1 MTERARGESISIGE
15 SASVNEVEPAAWDA
29 LAGDASL
36 YSSHTWLRYG
46 EELRDSVPGHLVA
59 SSGGRRLAALP
70 VHRFTAKVPHFYDP
84 AVLFPGVA
92 EPTGADRP
100 LLLGGTRLGYTSEA
114 LVAPGTPA
122 PLARAALRALLGRL
136 RERREAD
143 GGLAAMLYVTDES
156 VAQLLPVLDPGD
168 RLVLLDAT
176 AVIPVDPTGLDGYR
190 ERLSSRRFAA
200 VRKEIRRFEE
210 AGCRAEV
217 RLLSECHEDLGPLS
231 AQVLRRYGHDVTDEG
246 ESERFTAQVDL
257 FDDNCRILA
266 AYRDDRMVGFTQF
279 FFWGDVMYGRSHGVD
294 DSMARAAS
302 VYFNLTYY
310 QAVRYAAE
318 HGYRHL
324 DMSCDS
330 LDAKVARGGR
340 LKPLWAL
347 VLDAPWS
354 GPMLDRVRAEEKERR
369 EAFAAI
375 DPGVESPVVQ
385 LVAARG

>member
-1 MTERARGESISIGE
+1 MTERARGEDIRISE
-15 SASVNEVEPAAWDA
+15 LASVNDVAPAAWDA

-46 EELRDSVPGHLVA
+46 EELRDSTPGHLVA
-59 SSGGRRLAALP
+59 ESGAGRLAALP

-84 AVLFPGVA
+84 AVLFPGAA
-92 EPTGADRP
+92 EPTTESRP

-122 PLARAALRALLGRL
+122 PLARTALRALLERL
-136 RERREAD
+136 RERRDAA
-143 GGLAAMLYVTDES
+143 GGLAVLLYVTDES
-156 VAQLLPVLDPGD
+156 VEQLLAVLAPRD
-168 RLVLLDAT
+168 RLVLIDAT
-176 AVIPVDPTGLDGYR
+176 AIIPVDATGMEGYR

-217 RLLSECHEDLGPLS
+217 RLLSECHEQLGPLS
-231 AQVLRRYGHDVTDEG
+231 AQVLRRYGHEVTDEG
-246 ESERFTAQVDL
+246 ERERFTAQVPL

-266 AYRDDRMVGFTQF
+266 AYQGDRMVGFTQF
-279 FFWGDVMYGRSHGVD
+279 FFCGDVMYGRSHGVD

-318 HGYRHL
+318 HGYRRL
-324 DMSCDS
+324 DMSCDA
-330 LDAKVARGGR
+330 LDAKVARGGH

-354 GPMLDRVRAEEKERR
+354 GPTLDRVRAAEKERR
-369 EAFAAI
+369 ETFAAI
-375 DPGVESPVVQ
+375 DPGVESPVAR
-385 LVAARG
+385 LVAERG

>member
-1 MTERARGESISIGE
+1 MTERTQGEDVRTTE
-15 SASVNEVEPAAWDA
+15 LASVHEVAAAEWDA

-46 EELRDSVPGHLVA
+46 EELRDALPRHLVA
-59 SSGGRRLAALP
+59 WSGGRRVAALP
-70 VHRFTAKVPHFYDP
+70 VHRFTANVPHFYDP
-84 AVLFPGVA
+84 AVLFPGAA
-92 EPTGADRP
+92 EPTTDGHP

-114 LVAPGTPA
+114 LVAPGTPE
-122 PLARAALRALLGRL
+122 PLAREALRALLGRL
-136 RERREAD
+136 RAARDTE
-143 GGLAAMLYVTDES
+143 GGLAALLYVTDES
-156 VAQLLPVLDPGD
+156 VEELLPVLDPGD
-168 RLVLLDAT
+168 RLVLMDAT
-176 AVIPVDPTGLDGYR
+176 AIIPVDANGMDGYR
-190 ERLSSRRFAA
+190 ERLSSRRFGA

-217 RLLSECHEDLGPLS
+217 RLLSECHEQLGPLS
-231 AQVLRRYGHDVTDEG
+231 AQVLRRYGHPVTDAG
-246 ESERFTAQVDL
+246 ESERFTAQVPL

-266 AYRDDRMVGFTQF
+266 AYQGDRMVGFTQF

-310 QAVRYAAE
+310 QAIRYAAE

-330 LDAKVARGGR
+330 LDAKVARGGH
-340 LKPLWAL
+340 LKPLWAV

-354 GPMLDRVRAEEKERR
+354 GPALDRVRAEEKERR
-369 EAFAAI
+369 ETFASY
-375 DPGVESPVVQ
+375 DPGIESPVAR
-385 LVAARG
+385 LVAARA